1 MILSAVM
8 YLGKETFTGNEIAEI
23 LVEQFAL
30 PKTLFKAKAFTYQQ
44 LTLLIKKHALTKN
57 KIKGAYQYEYSK
69 AANFQDTVA
78 SVKLCQPGS
87 LSASQDD
94 DHGLS
99 AYKRPEGDSSGTVLK
114 LKSVQKKYE
123 HALSQVIGEKNAYEE
138 LINDLPEHK
147 AEFLSLLNT
156 LKSQES
162 RLIGKLL
169 VLNKFIK
176 NYS

>member
-114 LKSVQKKYE
+114 LKSVQKNTSMHSHK
-123 HALSQVIGEKNAYEE
+123 LSVKKTLMRNSLMICLSIRQN
-138 LINDLPEHK
+138 
-147 AEFLSLLNT
+147 FLAC
-156 LKSQES
+156 
-162 RLIGKLL
+162 
-169 VLNKFIK
+169 
-176 NYS
+176 